1 MINNI
6 RRPMYTFIGI
16 SFLSFSLSGCIL
28 HVNAKGSDRENH
40 SSNYVKDISATN
52 KSVVVDEGRSVE
64 NISSVNGSILVKDDV
79 VANKVT
85 NTNGQ
90 ISIRDNVSVDSVTG
104 VNGQIKIGE
113 GFTSKEGINNVNGK
127 ISIREGS
134 KVGGDISTVNGSINL
149 SSVTVEGAL
158 ETVNGSISIEQ
169 GSLVKGNIYFRG
181 NSNGTYSG
189 KNPTLYISS
198 DSAVDGDIILERP
211 VDLKLQN
218 ENLKDKVKRLY

>member
-6 RRPMYTFIGI
+6 RRPIYTFIGI

-28 HVNAKGSDRENH
+28 HVNAKGNGRDNA
-40 SSNYVKDISATN
+40 SSSYSKDMTATN
-52 KSVVVDEGRSVE
+52 KSVTVGEGRTVE
-64 NISSVNGSILVKDDV
+64 NISSVNGSILIKNDV

-90 ISIRDNVSVDSVTG
+90 ISIRDNVSVDSVKG

-113 GFTSKEGINNVNGK
+113 GFTSQDGIKNVNGQ

-149 SSVTVEGAL
+149 SSVTVEGGL
-158 ETVNGSISIEQ
+158 ETVNGSISLQQ

-211 VDLKLQN
+211 VELKLQN
-218 ENLKDKVKRLY
+218 ENLNNKVKRLY